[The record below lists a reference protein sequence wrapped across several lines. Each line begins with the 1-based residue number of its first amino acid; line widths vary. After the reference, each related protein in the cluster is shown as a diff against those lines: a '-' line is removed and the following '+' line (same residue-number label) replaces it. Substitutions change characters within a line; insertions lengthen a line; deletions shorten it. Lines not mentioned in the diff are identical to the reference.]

1 MVRPNI
7 DEYFL
12 KMAQLI
18 AERSTCL
25 RRKIGSVLVHN
36 KQILSTGYNGA
47 PKDHPHCLDI
57 GCIREELEIKSGT
70 ELENCRAVHAEMNA
84 IIQCALHGV
93 SSRDAT
99 LYVTHSPCTICAKML
114 INAGINRVVVKRK
127 YPDDDGVQMLK
138 DSGVTV
144 HFLEK

>member
-1 MVRPNI
+1 MVRPSI

-12 KMAQLI
+12 KMAKLI

-25 RRKIGSVLVHN
+25 RRKIGSVLVRD

-93 SSRDAT
+93 STENAT
-99 LYVTHSPCTICAKML
+99 LYVNAYPCKICARMI
-114 INAGINRVVVKRK
+114 INGGIKRVVTIGEYSDK
-127 YPDDDGVQMLK
+127 DGLELLK
-138 DSGVTV
+138 KSGIEVDNY
-144 HFLEK
+144 

>member
-1 MVRPNI
+1 MVRPDI

-25 RRKIGSVLVHN
+25 RRRIGSVLVKD

-93 SSRDAT
+93 STEGAT
-99 LYVTHSPCTICAKML
+99 LYVNAYPCKICARMI
-114 INAGINRVVVKRK
+114 INAGIKRVVTVGKYSDRDGLELLRK
-127 YPDDDGVQMLK
+127 
-138 DSGVTV
+138 SGIHVDNY
-144 HFLEK
+144 

>member
-1 MVRPNI
+1 MVRPST

-25 RRKIGSVLVHN
+25 RRKIGSVLVRD

-93 SSRDAT
+93 STENAT
-99 LYVTHSPCTICAKML
+99 LYVNAYPCKICARMI
-114 INAGINRVVVKRK
+114 INSGIKRVVTIGEYSDK
-127 YPDDDGVQMLK
+127 DGLELLK
-138 DSGVTV
+138 KSGIEVNNY
-144 HFLEK
+144 